1 MAGRKSVR
9 GHKQV
14 LKGLEMSEARIDYE
28 VRDGVARLTLHQP
41 QKLNAMS
48 FDMWAALPALVAR
61 AVADEAVRAIAV
73 EGAGEK
79 AFCSGADISQFGEK
93 RSSEEAVAA
102 YEDAVRGGL
111 AALAEAQ
118 KPTLALIRGIC
129 FGGGLALAM
138 SCDLRLVREGAR
150 FSIPAAKLGLGYA
163 YNNLDFLVR
172 RIGLGAAADI
182 FYSAR
187 QLDAREALRLGLAQH
202 VWSDAT
208 FEEEAATYLARLA
221 ANAPLTLRALAV
233 SFRELAKPEAERH
246 RAQADKAVAACFA
259 SEDYQEGRRAF
270 AEKRAPDFKG
280 R

>member
-1 MAGRKSVR
+1 MREIAADRPDGDD
-9 GHKQV
+9 
-14 LKGLEMSEARIDYE
+14 KGLMMSEARVDYE
-28 VRDGVARLTLHQP
+28 VRDRVARLTLNQP
-41 QKLNAMS
+41 HKLNAMS

-61 AVADEAVRAIAV
+61 AVADDHVRAIAV

-93 RSSEEAVAA
+93 RSSEEAAAA
-102 YEDAVRGGL
+102 YEEAVRAGL
-111 AALAEAQ
+111 AALSECE

-129 FGGGLALAM
+129 FGGGLALAG

-187 QLDAREALRLGLAQH
+187 QFDAHEALRLGIASQ
-202 VWSDAT
+202 VWTETTYDV
-208 FEEEAATYLARLA
+208 EAETYLARLA
-221 ANAPLTLRALAV
+221 ANAPLTLRALAI
-233 SFRELAKPEAERH
+233 SFRELAKPEAERL
-246 RAQADKAVAACFA
+246 RARADAAVAACFA

>member
-1 MAGRKSVR
+1 
-9 GHKQV
+9 
-14 LKGLEMSEARIDYE
+14 MSEARVDYE
-28 VRDGVARLTLHQP
+28 VRDGVARLTLNQP

-48 FDMWAALPALVAR
+48 FDMWAALPALMAR
-61 AVADEAVRAIAV
+61 AVADDGVRAIAV
-73 EGAGEK
+73 EGAGET

-102 YEDAVRGGL
+102 YEEAVRGGL
-111 AALAEAQ
+111 AAVSECE

-138 SCDLRLVREGAR
+138 SCDLRLVRAGAR

-172 RIGLGAAADI
+172 RIGLGAAADM

-187 QLDAREALRLGLAQH
+187 QIDAHEAQRLGLAQL
-202 VWSDAT
+202 VWPEAT
-208 FEEEAATYLARLA
+208 FEHEAAAYLTRLA
-221 ANAPLTLRALAV
+221 ANAPLTLRALAI
-233 SFRELAKPEAERH
+233 SFRELAKPEAERQRG
-246 RAQADKAVAACFA
+246 RADAAVAACFA

-270 AEKRAPDFKG
+270 AEKRAPNFKG

>member
-1 MAGRKSVR
+1 MKGAFAGHV
-9 GHKQV
+9 GA
-14 LKGLEMSEARIDYE
+14 EMGEARVDYE
-28 VRDGVARLTLHQP
+28 VRDGVARLTLNQP

-48 FDMWAALPALVAR
+48 FDMWSALPELVAR
-61 AVADEAVRAIAV
+61 ATADDSVRAIAV
-73 EGAGEK
+73 AGAGDK

-93 RSSEEAVAA
+93 RSSENAVAA
-102 YEDAVRGGL
+102 YEEAVRGGL
-111 AALAEAQ
+111 AALAECE

-138 SCDLRLVREGAR
+138 SCDLRLAQQGAR

-163 YNNLDFLVR
+163 YSNLDFLVR

-187 QLDAREALRLGLAQH
+187 QFDGAEAQRLGLAQH
-202 VWSDAT
+202 VWPQTS
-208 FEEEAATYLARLA
+208 FEDEANAYLTRLA

-233 SFRELAKPEAERH
+233 SFRELAKPEALRH
-246 RAQADKAVAACFA
+246 RARADAAVAACFA

-270 AEKRAPDFKG
+270 AEKRAPQFKG

>member
-1 MAGRKSVR
+1 MLCTERFSVDGWSQMREGPVPVTR
-9 GHKQV
+9 G
-14 LKGLEMSEARIDYE
+14 LRMSEARVDYE

-48 FDMWAALPALVAR
+48 FDMWSALPALVAR
-61 AVADEAVRAIAV
+61 AVADDKVRAIAV

-102 YEDAVRGGL
+102 YEEAVRGGL

-187 QLDAREALRLGLAQH
+187 QLDAHEAQRLGLAQ
-202 VWSDAT
+202 
-208 FEEEAATYLARLA
+208 
-221 ANAPLTLRALAV
+221 
-233 SFRELAKPEAERH
+233 
-246 RAQADKAVAACFA
+246 
-259 SEDYQEGRRAF
+259 
-270 AEKRAPDFKG
+270 
-280 R
+280 